1 MFVKDYMAVNPVT
14 ITTEDSVGDAFRLM
28 KEHSIRRLPVL
39 SNNKVIGIVTKQDL
53 LKSTPSPA
61 TSLSEINQMFVFQN
75 IKINDIMTKNITVI
89 SKDAILEEAAV
100 VMEERKIASLPVMDG
115 DELVGMITES
125 DLFKAFIDIF
135 GFKYPSIRI
144 TLEVEDKVGM
154 LSGAARIIKSMGI
167 NIISVIVRKLDAE
180 KANIIFRL
188 DTKDASAVTEALEK
202 EQYNIVHIA

>member
-115 DELVGMITES
+115 EQLVGMITES

-135 GFKYPSIRI
+135 GFNYPSIRI

-154 LSGAARIIKSMGI
+154 LSGAARIIKSLGI
-167 NIISVIVRKLDAE
+167 NIISVIVRKLDSE

-188 DTKDASAVTEALEK
+188 DTKDASVVTEALEK
-202 EQYNIVHIA
+202 EEYKIVHLA